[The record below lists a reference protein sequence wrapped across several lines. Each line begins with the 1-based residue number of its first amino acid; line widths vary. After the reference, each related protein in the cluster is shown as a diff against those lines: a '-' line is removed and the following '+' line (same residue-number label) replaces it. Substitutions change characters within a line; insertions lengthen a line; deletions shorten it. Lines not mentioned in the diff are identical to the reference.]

1 MNASEK
7 CSDKEIVEGTI
18 RSVVFHN
25 DENGYTV
32 LHVEIPSEFELA
44 KNPEI
49 TIVGK
54 AQAVWEGEEVKAEGQ
69 WVTDKVHG
77 RQFKAETLTC
87 IAPRSL
93 KGIERYLAS
102 GLIKGIGPVLAKR
115 IVDTFGEDTMMVLS
129 HQSGRLNEVP
139 KLGAAKIRQIRESW
153 HQNETMREN
162 MIFGQTYGISI
173 IKMTKIVKKYG
184 PDAVAIVKADPY
196 RLCRD
201 IWGIGFATADKI
213 ALSVGIPKDSPLRA
227 RASISYTLET
237 EAEDGGHCWTYEND
251 LLLHANELTGI
262 PTEILGEALE
272 AEISEGRVVVEGGG
286 LETRDGR
293 QGGEDLRRET
303 EDKSNVSSL
312 TSSEVQSPVSRL
324 TSSEVQ
330 SPVLSLTSS
339 LPRKIYLKSLYFS
352 ERDVARRVKAIL
364 KTPRGFAAFDAE
376 KAIAWWQS
384 RAGFELAPKQHQ
396 ALENSLKSKFS
407 IITGGPGVGK
417 TTIIRALVEIYEKK
431 FQSCRVAGFQGR
443 SNNQTIKQSNN
454 SRVVLAA
461 PTGRA
466 AKRMTE
472 SVGVAAQTIHRL
484 LKWNPV
490 TNKFTFNAGNRLEGD
505 VFIFDE
511 TSMIDIKL
519 ACDLLSAIPDS
530 AAVVWVGDTDQ
541 LPSVGAGSVLGDLIK
556 SGVVPSTK
564 LDFIFR
570 QDTSGLIVTNA
581 HHVNAGEPLEIRQG
595 DTDFYFMRC
604 EDPEMCVKRAIEFM
618 TTRIPRKFGMDPL
631 QDVQVLVPMR
641 KNVLGTDNLNV
652 ELQKALNPRGDAI
665 VRGGTMFRVGDR
677 VMQLRNNYDKD
688 VYNGDV
694 GFVKA
699 VNSDDRSMIVNFDGR
714 PVKYDGGDLDELVL
728 AYATTI
734 HKSQGS
740 EYPAVIVIIHT
751 QHYVML
757 QRNLLYTAITR
768 GKRLVLLMGVPY
780 AIDQAIKTN
789 TVRERRTALADKL
802 KIGG

>member
-1 MNASEK
+1 MNESPK

-18 RSVVFHN
+18 RSVVYHN

-54 AQAVWEGEEVKAEGQ
+54 AQAVWEGEDVKAEGQ

-115 IVDTFGEDTMMVLS
+115 IVDTFGEETMMVLS
-129 HQSGRLNEVP
+129 HQSGRLRDVP

-173 IKMTKIVKKYG
+173 VKMTKIVKKYG

-262 PTEILGEALE
+262 PTEVLSEALS
-272 AEISEGRVVVEGGG
+272 AEINEGRVVVEGGG
-286 LETRDGR
+286 LETEDGR
-293 QGGEDLRRET
+293 REREDLRDET
-303 EDKSNVSSL
+303 LDKSNV
-312 TSSEVQSPVSRL
+312 
-324 TSSEVQ
+324 
-330 SPVLSLTSS
+330 LSLKSS
-339 LPRKIYLKSLYFS
+339 LPRKVYLKSLYYS
-352 ERDVARRVKAIL
+352 ERDVARRVRAIL
-364 KTPRGFAAFDAE
+364 SSPSPHAFTSIAN
-376 KAIAWWQS
+376 AITWWQA
-384 RAGFELAPKQHQ
+384 RAGFELAPKQHV

-417 TTIIRALVEIYEKK
+417 TTIIRALVEIYQKK
-431 FQSCRVAGFQGR
+431 FQVPGSKFQ
-443 SNNQTIKQSNN
+443 
-454 SRVVLAA
+454 VVLAA

-490 TNKFTFNAGNRLEGD
+490 TNKFTYNAENRLEGD

-511 TSMIDIKL
+511 TSMIDVKL
-519 ACDLLSAIPDS
+519 ACELLAAVPDT
-530 AAVVWVGDTDQ
+530 ATVVWVGDTDQ
-541 LPSVGAGSVLGDLIK
+541 LPSVGPGSVLGDLIK
-556 SGVVPSTK
+556 SGAVPATK

-581 HHVNAGEPLEIRQG
+581 HHVNAGEPLEVRQG
-595 DTDFYFMRC
+595 ETDFYFMRC
-604 EDPEMCVKRAIEFM
+604 EDPETCVKRAIEFM

-631 QDVQVLVPMR
+631 ADVQVLVPMR
-641 KNVLGTDNLNV
+641 KNILGTDNLNV

-665 VRGGTMFRVGDR
+665 IRGGTMFRVGDR

-699 VNSDDRSMIVNFDGR
+699 VNSDDRAMIVNFDGR

-740 EYPAVIVIIHT
+740 EYPAVIVILHS

-768 GKRLVLLMGVPY
+768 GRKLVLLMGVPY

-789 TVRERRTALADKL
+789 TVRERRTALADRL
-802 KIGG
+802 TAQS

>member
-1 MNASEK
+1 MNESER
-7 CSDKEIVEGTI
+7 CSANKEIVEGTI

-102 GLIKGIGPVLAKR
+102 GLIKGVGPVLAKR
-115 IVDTFGEDTMMVLS
+115 IVDTFGEETMMVLS
-129 HQSGRLNEVP
+129 HQSGRLREVP
-139 KLGAAKIRQIRESW
+139 KLGRAKIEQIRASW

-173 IKMTKIVKKYG
+173 IKMTKIVRKYG
-184 PDAVAIVKADPY
+184 PDAIAIVKADPY

-262 PTEILGEALE
+262 PTEVLGEALE
-272 AEISEGRVVVEGGG
+272 AEISDGRVVAEA
-286 LETRDGR
+286 
-293 QGGEDLRRET
+293 GESRR
-303 EDKSNVSSL
+303 
-312 TSSEVQSPVSRL
+312 
-324 TSSEVQ
+324 
-330 SPVLSLTSS
+330 
-339 LPRKIYLKSLYFS
+339 IYLKSLYYS

-364 KTPRGFAAFDAE
+364 EAPRSFAGFDAE
-376 KAIAWWQS
+376 RAIAWWQS
-384 RAGFELAPKQHQ
+384 RAGFELAPKQRQ
-396 ALENSLKSKFS
+396 ALESSLKSKFS

-417 TTIIRALVEIYEKK
+417 TTIIRALVEIYEARFRSRGGTTSVRQQDGGGK
-431 FQSCRVAGFQGR
+431 SAQG
-443 SNNQTIKQSNN
+443 
-454 SRVVLAA
+454 RVVLAA

-490 TNKFTFNAGNRLEGD
+490 TNKFTYNAENRLEGD

-511 TSMIDIKL
+511 TSMIDVKL
-519 ACDLLSAIPDS
+519 ACDLLAAIPDS

-556 SGVVPSTK
+556 SGAVPATK

-595 DTDFYFMRC
+595 ETDFYFMRC
-604 EDPEMCVKRAIEFM
+604 EDPATCVKRAIEFM

-631 QDVQVLVPMR
+631 ADVQVLVPMR

-652 ELQKALNPRGDAI
+652 ELQKALNPHGDAI
-665 VRGGTMFRVGDR
+665 IRGGTMFRVGDR

-694 GFVKA
+694 GFVKH
-699 VNSDDRSMIVNFDGR
+699 VNPGDRSMIVSFDGR
-714 PVKYDGGDLDELVL
+714 PVRYDGGDLDELVL

-740 EYPAVIVIIHT
+740 EYPAVIVILHS

-789 TVRERRTALADKL
+789 TVRERRTSLADRL
-802 KIGG
+802 GANMV

>member
-1 MNASEK
+1 MPLNESGK

-93 KGIERYLAS
+93 KGIEKYLAS

-115 IVDTFGEDTMMVLS
+115 IVDTFGEETMMVLS

-162 MIFGQTYGISI
+162 MIFGQTYGISV
-173 IKMTKIVKKYG
+173 IKMTKIVRKYG

-262 PTEILGEALE
+262 PTEVLGEALK
-272 AEISEGRVVVEGGG
+272 AEINEGRVVADG
-286 LETRDGR
+286 LSSDQPTNRPTD
-293 QGGEDLRRET
+293 QVRR
-303 EDKSNVSSL
+303 
-312 TSSEVQSPVSRL
+312 
-324 TSSEVQ
+324 
-330 SPVLSLTSS
+330 
-339 LPRKIYLKSLYFS
+339 IYLRSLYYS
-352 ERDVARRVKAIL
+352 ERDVARRVRAIL
-364 KTPRGFAAFDAE
+364 DVPRSFASFDAE

-417 TTIIRALVEIYEKK
+417 TTIIRALVEIYGMKK
-431 FQSCRVAGFQGR
+431 LKV
-443 SNNQTIKQSNN
+443 I
-454 SRVVLAA
+454 LAA

-472 SVGVAAQTIHRL
+472 SVGMAAQTIHRL

-490 TNKFTFNAGNRLEGD
+490 TNKFTFNAENRLEGD

-511 TSMIDIKL
+511 TSMIDVKL

-556 SGVVPSTK
+556 SGSVPSTK

-652 ELQKALNPRGDAI
+652 ELQKALNSHGDAI
-665 VRGGTMFRVGDR
+665 IRGGTMFRTGDR

-699 VNSDDRSMIVNFDGR
+699 VNSDDRSMVVNFDGR

-789 TVRERRTALADKL
+789 TVRERRTSLAERLGIRDQGL
-802 KIGG
+802 GIGV

>member
-1 MNASEK
+1 MNESPK

-18 RSVVFHN
+18 RSVVYHN

-54 AQAVWEGEEVKAEGQ
+54 AQAVWEGEDVKAEGQ

-115 IVDTFGEDTMMVLS
+115 IVDTFGEETMMVLS
-129 HQSGRLNEVP
+129 HQSGRLRDVP

-173 IKMTKIVKKYG
+173 VKMTKIVKKYG

-227 RASISYTLET
+227 RAAISYTLET

-262 PTEILGEALE
+262 PTEVLSEALS
-272 AEISEGRVVVEGGG
+272 AEINEGRVVVEGGG
-286 LETRDGR
+286 LETEDGR
-293 QGGEDLRRET
+293 REREDLRHET
-303 EDKSNVSSL
+303 LDKSNV
-312 TSSEVQSPVSRL
+312 
-324 TSSEVQ
+324 
-330 SPVLSLTSS
+330 LSLKSS
-339 LPRKIYLKSLYFS
+339 LPRKVYLKSLYYS
-352 ERDVARRVKAIL
+352 ERDVARRVRAIL
-364 KTPRGFAAFDAE
+364 SSPSPHAFTSIAN
-376 KAIAWWQS
+376 AIAWWQA
-384 RAGFELAPKQHQ
+384 RAGFELAPKQHV

-417 TTIIRALVEIYEKK
+417 TTIIRALVEIYQKK
-431 FQSCRVAGFQGR
+431 FQVPGSKFQ
-443 SNNQTIKQSNN
+443 
-454 SRVVLAA
+454 VVLAA

-490 TNKFTFNAGNRLEGD
+490 TNKFTYNAENRLEGD

-511 TSMIDIKL
+511 TSMIDVKL
-519 ACDLLSAIPDS
+519 ACELLAAVPDT
-530 AAVVWVGDTDQ
+530 ATVVWVGDTDQ
-541 LPSVGAGSVLGDLIK
+541 LPSVGPGSVLGDLIK
-556 SGVVPSTK
+556 SGVVPATK

-581 HHVNAGEPLEIRQG
+581 HHVNAGEPLEVRQG
-595 DTDFYFMRC
+595 ETDFYFMRC
-604 EDPEMCVKRAIEFM
+604 EDPETCVKRAIEFM

-631 QDVQVLVPMR
+631 ADVQVLVPMR
-641 KNVLGTDNLNV
+641 KNILGTDNLNV

-665 VRGGTMFRVGDR
+665 IRGGTMFRVGDR

-699 VNSDDRSMIVNFDGR
+699 VNSDDRAMIVNFDGR

-740 EYPAVIVIIHT
+740 EYPAVIVILHS

-768 GKRLVLLMGVPY
+768 GRKLVLLMGVPY

-789 TVRERRTALADKL
+789 TVRERRTSLADRL
-802 KIGG
+802 TAQS

>member
-1 MNASEK
+1 MNESPK

-18 RSVVFHN
+18 RSVVYHN

-54 AQAVWEGEEVKAEGQ
+54 AQAVWEGEDVKAEGQ

-115 IVDTFGEDTMMVLS
+115 IVDTFGEETMMVLS
-129 HQSGRLNEVP
+129 HQSGRLRDVP

-173 IKMTKIVKKYG
+173 VKMTKIVKKYG

-262 PTEILGEALE
+262 PTEVLSEALS
-272 AEISEGRVVVEGGG
+272 AEINEGRVVVEGGG
-286 LETRDGR
+286 LETEDGR
-293 QGGEDLRRET
+293 REREDLRDET
-303 EDKSNVSSL
+303 LDKSNV
-312 TSSEVQSPVSRL
+312 
-324 TSSEVQ
+324 
-330 SPVLSLTSS
+330 LSLKSS
-339 LPRKIYLKSLYFS
+339 LPRKVYLKSLYYS
-352 ERDVARRVKAIL
+352 ERDVARRVRAIL
-364 KTPRGFAAFDAE
+364 SSPSPHAFTSIAN
-376 KAIAWWQS
+376 AITWWQA
-384 RAGFELAPKQHQ
+384 RAGFELAPKQHV

-417 TTIIRALVEIYEKK
+417 TTIIRALVEIYQKK
-431 FQSCRVAGFQGR
+431 FQVPGSKFQ
-443 SNNQTIKQSNN
+443 
-454 SRVVLAA
+454 VVLAA

-490 TNKFTFNAGNRLEGD
+490 TNKFTYNAENRLEGD

-511 TSMIDIKL
+511 TSMIDVKL
-519 ACDLLSAIPDS
+519 ACELLAAVPDT
-530 AAVVWVGDTDQ
+530 ATVVWVGDTDQ
-541 LPSVGAGSVLGDLIK
+541 LPSVGPGSVLGDLIK
-556 SGVVPSTK
+556 SGAVPATK

-581 HHVNAGEPLEIRQG
+581 HHVNAGEPLEVRQG
-595 DTDFYFMRC
+595 ETDFNFMRC
-604 EDPEMCVKRAIEFM
+604 EDPETCVKRAIEFM

-631 QDVQVLVPMR
+631 ADVQVLVPMR
-641 KNVLGTDNLNV
+641 KNILGTDNLNV

-665 VRGGTMFRVGDR
+665 IRGGTMFRVGDR

-699 VNSDDRSMIVNFDGR
+699 VNSDDRAMIVNFDGR

-740 EYPAVIVIIHT
+740 EYPAVIVILHS

-768 GKRLVLLMGVPY
+768 GRKLVLLMGVPY

-789 TVRERRTALADKL
+789 TVRERRTSLADRL
-802 KIGG
+802 TAQS

>member
-1 MNASEK
+1 MNASER
-7 CSDKEIVEGTI
+7 CSDKETVEGTI

-49 TIVGK
+49 TVVGK

-77 RQFKAETLTC
+77 RQFRAETLTC

-93 KGIERYLAS
+93 KGIEKYLAS

-162 MIFGQTYGISI
+162 MIFGQTYGISV
-173 IKMTKIVKKYG
+173 IKMTKIVRKYG

-237 EAEDGGHCWTYEND
+237 EAEAGGHCWTYEND

-262 PTEILGEALE
+262 PTEVLCTAL
-272 AEISEGRVVVEGGG
+272 AEEIESGRVVK
-286 LETRDGR
+286 ET
-293 QGGEDLRRET
+293 
-303 EDKSNVSSL
+303 DKV
-312 TSSEVQSPVSRL
+312 
-324 TSSEVQ
+324 
-330 SPVLSLTSS
+330 
-339 LPRKIYLKSLYFS
+339 YLKSLYYS
-352 ERDVARRVKAIL
+352 ERDVARRVKTILSSPSPHVFTSIANAI
-364 KTPRGFAAFDAE
+364 E
-376 KAIAWWQS
+376 WWQS
-384 RAGFELAPKQHQ
+384 RAGFELAPKQRQ

-417 TTIIRALVEIYEKK
+417 TTIIRALVEIYGRKK
-431 FQSCRVAGFQGR
+431 LRV
-443 SNNQTIKQSNN
+443 I
-454 SRVVLAA
+454 LAA

-472 SVGVAAQTIHRL
+472 SVGVPAQTIHRL

-490 TNKFTFNAGNRLEGD
+490 TNKFTYNAENRLEGD

-511 TSMIDIKL
+511 TSMIDVRL
-519 ACDLLSAIPDS
+519 ACELLSALPDS

-541 LPSVGAGSVLGDLIK
+541 LPSVGAGAVLGDLIK

-581 HHVNAGEPLEIRQG
+581 HHVNAGEPLEIRKG
-595 DTDFYFMRC
+595 ETDFYFMRC
-604 EDPEMCVKRAIEFM
+604 EDPEMCVKRAIAFM

-641 KNVLGTDNLNV
+641 KNILGTENLNV

-665 VRGGTMFRVGDR
+665 IRGGTMFRPGDR

-699 VNSDDRSMIVNFDGR
+699 VSSDDRSMIVNFDGR

-789 TVRERRTALADKL
+789 TVRERRTSLAARL
-802 KIGG
+802 EIGERGTENGEQA